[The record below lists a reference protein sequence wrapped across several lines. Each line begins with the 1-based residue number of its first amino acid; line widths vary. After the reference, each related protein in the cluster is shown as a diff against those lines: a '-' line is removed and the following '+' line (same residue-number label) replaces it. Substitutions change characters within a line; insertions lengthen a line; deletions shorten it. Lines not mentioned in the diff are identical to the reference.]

1 VQFVDIYNRDELIIR
16 VRGRDAPAWLQ
27 WKASRPRHRTTV
39 VELAIPNGGDSPWFW
54 QGGGREIG
62 ISVDL
67 YQPSG
72 TGYSVYEPYDVFYCR
87 MMEPVGTLPLPAG
100 APAELTREAATRV
113 LTPDRAEGVQI
124 GAGWQVR
131 DGAWAYDGHAE
142 AHLRITGL
150 NAREFDLW
158 VELEAVQDGI
168 LAAFLPATPET
179 EMNAGRD
186 YILFVGGYANTRTR
200 FRLFG
205 AEVSQSEQ
213 MMTPGRHTL
222 QLTRRGG
229 KLWAL
234 FDGKPILYARDPNPN
249 QPIGTLAVIGGYG
262 GRQRIY
268 EIRYR
273 ISQEAG
279 Q

>member
-1 VQFVDIYNRDELIIR
+1 MRSASAYAGARR
-16 VRGRDAPAWLQ
+16 PRGCS
-27 WKASRPRHRTTV
+27 WKASRRRDRTTII
-39 VELAIPNGGDSPWFW
+39 ELAIPNGGDSPWFW
-54 QGGGREIG
+54 QGGGREVG

-67 YQPSG
+67 FKPSG
-72 TGYSVYEPYDVFYCR
+72 AGYSVYEPYDVFYCI
-87 MMEPVGTLPLPAG
+87 MKEPTGALPFPAG
-100 APAELTREAATRV
+100 APAELTREGATRV
-113 LTPDRAEGVQI
+113 LTPDRAEGLQI
-124 GAGWQVR
+124 GAGWEVR
-131 DGAWAYDGHAE
+131 DGAWAYDGHEE

-158 VELEAVQDGI
+158 VELEATQDGV
-168 LAAFLPATPET
+168 LAAYLPTTPEV

-205 AEVSQSEQ
+205 AETSHSEQ

-222 QLTRRGG
+222 QFTRRGG

-234 FDGKPILYARDPNPN
+234 FDGKPILYTRDPNPN
-249 QPIGTLAVIGGYG
+249 QPIGALAIIGGYG
-262 GRQRIY
+262 GRQRVY

-273 ISQEAG
+273 ISQEATP
-279 Q
+279 